1 MASSTQ
7 RSESVSTFADD
18 SDDTGDPT
26 PSGSV
31 SRRVAAPAA
40 LVAVRLAS
48 FDEAALTAELSV
60 GRETVTAALDP
71 AVDPAVMKTALA
83 RGERVIAAEEAAG
96 WVILGALRTA
106 ATPGVDEG
114 KEFSI
119 KARRIAVVGTDEVS
133 FVSGSAS
140 LVMRAYGHVET
151 IAQDITTRASQ
162 VHKLVGRMIRLN

>member
-1 MASSTQ
+1 MASSIQ
-7 RSESVSTFADD
+7 RSESVSAFADGD
-18 SDDTGDPT
+18 EDTADPT

-31 SRRVAAPAA
+31 PRSAAAVPLVA
-40 LVAVRLAS
+40 AVRLSS
-48 FDEAALTAELSV
+48 FDEAALSAEISV
-60 GRETVTAALDP
+60 GRATVTAALDP

-83 RGERVIAAEEAAG
+83 RGERVIAAEEDGG

-114 KEFSI
+114 REFAI
-119 KARRIAVVGTDEVS
+119 KARRISVVGTDEVS
-133 FVSGSAS
+133 VVSGAAT

-162 VHKLVGRMIRLN
+162 VHKIVGRMIRLN